1 MKKFVVSLV
10 LVLSSSLSNANGF
23 YGGIAYSLLESDI
36 TVMGTSF
43 ESEPSAF
50 KLVGGASINK
60 NFAIESVI
68 GVGVKDD
75 DIGPFDAEFELHHVF
90 GLYGVGIFPAND
102 TLSLYGKVG
111 VVSLEFEDVGGDK
124 ASGSGVG
131 FGVGTEIKFTQHV
144 SGALEYNLYPDV
156 EYDDFDEIEVET
168 KSIDFRFN
176 FRF

>member
-10 LVLSSSLSNANGF
+10 LVLSSSLSNAKDL

-36 TVMGTSF
+36 TLMGVSF

-50 KLVGGASINK
+50 KFIGGTSLNK
-60 NFAIESVI
+60 NFAIEAVV
-68 GVGVKDD
+68 GVGAKDD
-75 DIGPFDAEFELHHVF
+75 DIGPFDAEFELNQLL
-90 GLYGVGIFPAND
+90 GLYGVGIYPAND

-111 VVSLEFEDVGGDK
+111 VVGLEYEDMDGDK

-131 FGVGTEIKFTQHV
+131 FGVGTEIKFTQHL
-144 SGALEYNLYPDV
+144 SGALEYNIYPDA
-156 EYDDFDEIEVET
+156 EYDDFDDVDVET

-176 FRF
+176 FRL